1 MADQKRNPKNNE
13 SPLFRGL
20 TRLFSGPLV
29 DFRTQAQLKFR
40 RRDLDKFKWTSASG
54 QTFKKKSYNPYDVIQ
69 SNIMVNQTRA
79 ERYTDFDQMEYYPEL
94 ASGLDIYA
102 DEMTTSNKFRQLL
115 HIDCPNEEIRQI
127 LHGLFYETLNIKS
140 NLFGWCRTLCKY
152 GDLFL
157 YIDVDEDVGI
167 KAVRGL
173 PTQEIERLEG
183 QDKTNPNYV
192 QFQWNSGGITF
203 ESWQIAHFRING
215 QDKYSPYGTSVL
227 EPARRIWRQLQLM
240 EDAMMAYRVVRAP
253 ERRVF
258 YIDTG
263 NIAPQ
268 DVEQYMQK
276 VMTQMKRNQ
285 IVDPT
290 TGRIDLRYN
299 PMSVEEDYY
308 IPIRGAGSGTKI
320 DSLKGGDFTGVI
332 DDIKYLRDKLF
343 SAIKIPQS
351 YLSRGDQGSDD
362 KATLAQ
368 KDIRFARTI
377 QRLQRTMVSEL
388 QKIAYVHLYTLGF
401 RNKDLIS
408 FELALNNPSKIAD
421 LQEIEHL
428 KAQIEVAKGSKEAG
442 FSSRWAYEN
451 IFHMSDEEIIRI
463 QRERFY
469 DKYLEKQL
477 EEAMVGEEGGMG
489 GDLDLGMGAEGA
501 GGDESPA
508 AAAEQPASQTTEKVP
523 LLAQPEAGA
532 ETGTTPETAPA
543 RRPDGSYDS
552 GNGKFYKKVEYNK
565 SKAGARERSNAA
577 KWSAETASNTK
588 RNVFKGKSAL
598 DTLSAGI
605 AEHEDRED
613 RRQQEY
619 LLKETQQLL
628 KTLDA
633 KFGNKGDE

>member
-428 KAQIEVAKGSKEAG
+428 KAQIEVANGSKEAG

-451 IFHMSDEEIIRI
+451 IFHMSDEEIVRI

-477 EEAMVGEEGGMG
+477 EEAMVGEESSMG
-489 GDLDLGMGAEGA
+489 SDLDLGMDTEGA
-501 GGDESPA
+501 SGGESPA

-523 LLAQPEAGA
+523 LLAQPETGAG
-532 ETGTTPETAPA
+532 ETPETAPA

-552 GNGKFYKKVEYNK
+552 GKGKFYKPVEYNK
-565 SKAGARERSNAA
+565 SSAGARQRSNAA

-588 RNVFKGKSAL
+588 RNVFKGKSVL

-613 RRQQEY
+613 RRQEEY

-628 KTLDA
+628 ETLDA
-633 KFGNKGDE
+633 KFGNRGDK